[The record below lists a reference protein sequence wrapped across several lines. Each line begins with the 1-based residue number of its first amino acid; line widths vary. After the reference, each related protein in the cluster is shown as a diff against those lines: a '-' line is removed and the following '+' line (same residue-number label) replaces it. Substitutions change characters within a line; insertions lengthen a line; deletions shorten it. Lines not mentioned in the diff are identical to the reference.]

1 MIEII
6 FLTCAALALLILGY
20 VFWGGVGR
28 KRKKIGREFGLL
40 AYAGAAYVVW
50 VLFEKLT

>member
-1 MIEII
+1 MIELV
-6 FLTCAALALLILGY
+6 FLITAMLALLMLGY

-40 AYAGAAYVVW
+40 GYAGAAYIAW
-50 VLFEKLT
+50 LIFEKLT